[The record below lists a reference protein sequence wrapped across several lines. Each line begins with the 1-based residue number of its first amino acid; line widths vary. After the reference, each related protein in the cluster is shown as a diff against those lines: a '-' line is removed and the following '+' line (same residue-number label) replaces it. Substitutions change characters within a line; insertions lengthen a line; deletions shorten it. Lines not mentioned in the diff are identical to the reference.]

1 MCYNN
6 NEHGSKGIR
15 EILLEDWDVASKLKD
30 MPQGAAILTV
40 NNHHFQHFTCP
51 MNLGQQ
57 EKL

>member
-1 MCYNN
+1 MDQ
-6 NEHGSKGIR
+6 R
-15 EILLEDWDVASKLKD
+15 ESERFYWRIETLQSKLKD

-57 EKL
+57 EML